1 MVAVANINLDL
12 FSMEIKKIT
21 GYHELTIGRWMV
33 TQKVVKKE
41 GEPLD
46 LYLGLIDGIY
56 DIDSENLPI
65 AVADTHLTLPTT

>member
-1 MVAVANINLDL
+1 
-12 FSMEIKKIT
+12 MEIKKIT

-46 LYLGLIDGIY
+46 LYLALIDGIY

-65 AVADTHLTLPTT
+65 DAVTELDRKSVV